1 MVTLWVRYRRYSLL
15 GLVLVAGASL
25 LTLQQVR
32 PGEGL
37 WVAEAVAAVTAPVQL
52 GFARVHRGAAELWTT
67 YLGWKQ
73 LHADRTRLSA
83 EVTALRLRQLR
94 YDGLE
99 TENNRLRELFAL
111 QERLP
116 VRTIGAEVVARE
128 WNGFTRGLTI
138 GRGRVDGV
146 ERLAPVIVMRGVVG
160 RIAGLRRNSA
170 IVQLLTDPASSIGG
184 VVNRTR
190 AQGLVEGVAG
200 GRLRLK
206 LAASEEGV
214 QSGDLVLT
222 SGIGELFPKGLPL
235 GRVLRVFPATG
246 VFRTAEV
253 EPAVDLATVE
263 EVLVLPRG
271 MTGDLASASS
281 ER

>member
-1 MVTLWVRYRRYSLL
+1 
-15 GLVLVAGASL
+15 
-25 LTLQQVR
+25 R

-160 RIAGLRRNSA
+160 RIAGLRRN
-170 IVQLLTDPASSIGG
+170 
-184 VVNRTR
+184 
-190 AQGLVEGVAG
+190 
-200 GRLRLK
+200 
-206 LAASEEGV
+206 
-214 QSGDLVLT
+214 
-222 SGIGELFPKGLPL
+222 
-235 GRVLRVFPATG
+235 
-246 VFRTAEV
+246 
-253 EPAVDLATVE
+253 
-263 EVLVLPRG
+263 
-271 MTGDLASASS
+271 
-281 ER
+281 

>member
-111 QERLP
+111 QER
-116 VRTIGAEVVARE
+116 
-128 WNGFTRGLTI
+128 
-138 GRGRVDGV
+138 
-146 ERLAPVIVMRGVVG
+146 
-160 RIAGLRRNSA
+160 
-170 IVQLLTDPASSIGG
+170 
-184 VVNRTR
+184 
-190 AQGLVEGVAG
+190 
-200 GRLRLK
+200 
-206 LAASEEGV
+206 
-214 QSGDLVLT
+214 
-222 SGIGELFPKGLPL
+222 
-235 GRVLRVFPATG
+235 
-246 VFRTAEV
+246 
-253 EPAVDLATVE
+253 
-263 EVLVLPRG
+263 
-271 MTGDLASASS
+271 
-281 ER
+281 